1 MEIDIEAILLEQK
14 IEFDSEG
21 PKKIVKGFSSI
32 TEAKEDQASF
42 CWYDKEKGLALISQT
57 NAGVIFCKKSM
68 KGLVH
73 PKPGIQY
80 FFLDNPRLVYIHTM
94 NLFFRNKKMEWI
106 SPTAKISKT
115 AKIGANC
122 NIGNFVIIGENCVI
136 GENIIIGDRVSVV
149 QNCSIGNNCI
159 IQSGTVIGEDGFAF
173 ERYPDGNLVRFPHIK
188 GVKIGDN
195 VEISTNSSIARGSL
209 SDTVIGNGTKI
220 DALVHVAHN
229 VVIGESCELTAGTI
243 IGGSTRIGDM
253 SWIGLNSTLKDNIR
267 IGKKVIIAAGAVVIN
282 DVPNEDIVAGVP
294 ARSIKDK
301 VTSNQLFLMAGQ
313 QNRGVLNTNNK
324 NKRSI

>member
-1 MEIDIEAILLEQK
+1 LEIDIETILLEQK
-14 IEFDSEG
+14 IEFDSQG

-32 TEAKEDQASF
+32 TEATQDQVSF
-42 CWYDKEKGLALISQT
+42 CWYDEEKGLDLISQT
-57 NAGVIFCKKSM
+57 KAGVILCKKNM
-68 KGLVH
+68 KRLIN

-80 FFLDNPRLVYIHTM
+80 FFLDNPRLVYIHII
-94 NLFFRNKKMEWI
+94 NLFFKNKKREWI
-106 SPTAKISKT
+106 SPTAQISKT
-115 AKIGANC
+115 AKIGNNC
-122 NIGNFVIIGENCVI
+122 HIGNFVIIGDNCVI
-136 GENIIIGDRVSVV
+136 GANTILGDRVSVI

-173 ERYPDGNLVRFPHIK
+173 ERYSDGTLVRFPHIK

-229 VVIGESCELTAGTI
+229 VVIGENCELTAGTI

-253 SWIGLNSTLKDNIR
+253 SWIGLNSTLKDNII
-267 IGKKVIIAAGAVVIN
+267 IGKKVIIGAGAAVIN
-282 DVPNEDIVAGVP
+282 DVPTEDIVAGVP

-313 QNRGVLNTNNK
+313 QNRDTSK
-324 NKRSI
+324 Y